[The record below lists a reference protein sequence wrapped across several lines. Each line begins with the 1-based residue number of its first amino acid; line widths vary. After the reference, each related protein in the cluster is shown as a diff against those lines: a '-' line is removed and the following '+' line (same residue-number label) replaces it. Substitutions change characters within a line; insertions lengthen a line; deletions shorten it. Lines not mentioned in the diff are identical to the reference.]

1 LAVTSPVHTRAHMP
15 SLARLDV
22 DQYHSMIEAGI
33 LREGAPI
40 ELLDGLLVHKD
51 RSARGEGS
59 MSIGKRHNAA
69 VKLLIRLDRLL
80 TAHGCHMQIQGPV
93 TIPSHDEP
101 EPDGAVVCGE
111 ARDYLERNPGPA
123 DVFCVIEVSD
133 SSLDH
138 DRTNK
143 LQIYAA
149 AGIPQYV
156 IVNLVDFQVEV
167 FESPIPA
174 ESRYSQAKTLQAGA
188 SLSLHVGGGTHLE
201 VPVRDLLP

>member
-1 LAVTSPVHTRAHMP
+1 MP
-15 SLARLDV
+15 PLARLNV

-33 LREGAPI
+33 LREGAPY
-40 ELLDGLLVHKD
+40 ELLDGLLVQKD
-51 RSARGEGS
+51 RSARGEDS
-59 MSIGKRHNAA
+59 MTIGKRHNAA
-69 VKLLIRLDRLL
+69 VKLLIILDRLL
-80 TAHGCHMQIQGPV
+80 TAYGCHMQIQGPV
-93 TIPSHDEP
+93 TTSAHHEP
-101 EPDGAVVCGE
+101 EPDGAVVRGG

-123 DVFCVIEVSD
+123 DVLCVIEVSD

-188 SLSLHVGGGTHLE
+188 PLSLHVGGGTHLD